1 MEDKSLYVRLSAG
14 IMRFFRSAYAYVD
27 TWDNHAEKLLLRN
40 GVRIKKKDIYTKN
53 GEHSNYLV
61 VVATLPRSKRT
72 VFEECMERH
81 RKDSIILGWGNTEEY
96 MSVVDDIH
104 RMAEA

>member
-1 MEDKSLYVRLSAG
+1 M
-14 IMRFFRSAYAYVD
+14 
-27 TWDNHAEKLLLRN
+27 RN
-40 GVRIKKKDIYTKN
+40 GIRIKKKGVYTR
-53 GEHSNYLV
+53 EDSHSAYV
-61 VVATLPRSKRT
+61 VVLAALPRSKRKT
-72 VFEECMERH
+72 FEETMERH